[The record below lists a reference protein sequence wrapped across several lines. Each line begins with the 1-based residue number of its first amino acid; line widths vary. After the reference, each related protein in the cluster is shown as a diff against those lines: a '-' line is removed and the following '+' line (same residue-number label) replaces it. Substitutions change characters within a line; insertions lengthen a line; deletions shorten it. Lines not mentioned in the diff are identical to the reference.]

1 MKTFFKILGVLI
13 VLLIVLALILPFIF
27 KGKITDLAKEEINKS
42 VNATVDFSS
51 INLSLIKSFP
61 NFSLGIDDLTVVGK
75 DKFESDTLAEIS
87 EIGVTLNLMSVI
99 SGSNYEIK
107 KIKIINPNIHIKVLE
122 DGSANYDIA
131 PEGDD
136 IEEEIP
142 EEESSESGFVLT
154 LKNVSII
161 DGNLIYDDASLG
173 MLLSLLGLNHNL
185 SGDFTMDNTTLK
197 TNTTIEELNVNYDG
211 VEYMKNVKTSYK
223 ADISADLKNEIYTLE
238 KNNLFLNELL
248 LNFDGSVSMVN
259 EDINLVLT
267 FNTPQSDFKEILSL
281 VPAVYST
288 DFENIQTSG
297 KMGIDGHVK
306 GLYNETTLPAFDVN
320 ISIEDAEFKYPDLPQ
335 AVNNV
340 NILTNIQNKG
350 GDADNTIIN
359 VSKFH
364 MELGQNPLDASLLV
378 KTPISD
384 PELNAKI
391 KGKLDLGTIKDFYP
405 LEEGDDLTGTFFTDI
420 TLQGKLSAIENEM
433 YEEFTAL
440 GSMLIKGFQ
449 YNSSYTNDPVLISN
463 AQLNFSPQYLDLSA
477 LKLTIGENDLS
488 ANGKIENYLAYAFKE
503 EVLVGNF
510 TLKSNYLNIDDL
522 MPEYE
527 EEEVE
532 ATTEDESESLTIVE
546 VPGNID
552 FEMAS
557 SFKTLIYDSI
567 LMENAGG
574 KLLIKDQRLILQNL
588 SMNTLDGE
596 MVVTGEYNTID
607 ITKPE
612 FDFNLDI
619 KEIDIQKAY
628 NTFAIVS
635 EYVPIAKKTSGKFS
649 TKMNMKSNLDQQ
661 MMPIYE
667 SMTGGGELHSTKL
680 TIKDVNTLNKI
691 GEALKY
697 EEIKRMVID
706 KILFQFEFVDG
717 KILVEPFDFKH
728 QDFNAQIGGWTGM
741 DKTIDYVMNM
751 NIPRDKF
758 GSAANNVL
766 NNMVNQANTKGANFS
781 LGETVSLDV
790 LIGGTLTNP
799 EISTSLKE
807 TGKNLVEDVKKQ
819 VKEEIQK
826 KKEEISKEAREKAQK
841 IIDDADAQGQKL
853 IQEAQKQATKIRKNG
868 SEAAQKIID
877 ETDKQ
882 AKKVEDEGKS
892 KGFLAEAA
900 AKETA
905 KQMRKEGDNQAKNVE
920 DEADKQAN
928 NVVKKAKNK
937 AAALKK
943 KAQKEADKIL
953 GEK

>member
-619 KEIDIQKAY
+619 KEIDIQ
-628 NTFAIVS
+628 
-635 EYVPIAKKTSGKFS
+635 
-649 TKMNMKSNLDQQ
+649 
-661 MMPIYE
+661 
-667 SMTGGGELHSTKL
+667 
-680 TIKDVNTLNKI
+680 
-691 GEALKY
+691 
-697 EEIKRMVID
+697 
-706 KILFQFEFVDG
+706 
-717 KILVEPFDFKH
+717 
-728 QDFNAQIGGWTGM
+728 
-741 DKTIDYVMNM
+741 
-751 NIPRDKF
+751 
-758 GSAANNVL
+758 
-766 NNMVNQANTKGANFS
+766 
-781 LGETVSLDV
+781 
-790 LIGGTLTNP
+790 
-799 EISTSLKE
+799 
-807 TGKNLVEDVKKQ
+807 
-819 VKEEIQK
+819 
-826 KKEEISKEAREKAQK
+826 
-841 IIDDADAQGQKL
+841 
-853 IQEAQKQATKIRKNG
+853 
-868 SEAAQKIID
+868 
-877 ETDKQ
+877 
-882 AKKVEDEGKS
+882 
-892 KGFLAEAA
+892 
-900 AKETA
+900 
-905 KQMRKEGDNQAKNVE
+905 
-920 DEADKQAN
+920 
-928 NVVKKAKNK
+928 
-937 AAALKK
+937 
-943 KAQKEADKIL
+943 
-953 GEK
+953 